1 MDDQNIL
8 AHSVIIR
15 SQTGWRLNKVPE
27 VRDFIHGALFDFE
40 RAEFEK
46 VKNSDMPPT
55 AFFYN
60 KEGQLLSEVLIE
72 KFHRKELF
80 ELFEIKGIQ
89 KKNGFKI
96 EKVVKEEF
104 WLCDKW
110 DYEEM
115 LAKIFNIL
123 DESF

>member
-1 MDDQNIL
+1 MKYWTFIWLISMISCDGDNQ
-8 AHSVIIR
+8 
-15 SQTGWRLNKVPE
+15 VPE

-96 EKVVKEEF
+96 EKEVKEEF
-104 WLCDKW
+104 
-110 DYEEM
+110 
-115 LAKIFNIL
+115 
-123 DESF
+123 